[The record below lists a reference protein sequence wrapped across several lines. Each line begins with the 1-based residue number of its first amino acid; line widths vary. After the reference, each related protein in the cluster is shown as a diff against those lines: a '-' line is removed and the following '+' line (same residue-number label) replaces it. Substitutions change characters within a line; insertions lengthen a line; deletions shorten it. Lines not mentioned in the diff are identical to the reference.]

1 MVNTNRVPFPGG
13 SFDGFGD
20 SSDLV
25 RPGSFES
32 ADDSFVDQMPW
43 APAVLSDKGLFLLML
58 YDKAISCMDESLV
71 RMEEGDMIGKGDC
84 LIHAQEIVLQLSD
97 ALDKSAGPIADNLER
112 LYLYVYRRLI
122 QGNVRLD
129 RGAITEARRIMHDL
143 YEAWQAIIMGQDSVR
158 PECLEVAGVPMC
170 A

>member
-1 MVNTNRVPFPGG
+1 MVNHNRVPFPGG
-13 SFDGFGD
+13 SSDGFGD
-20 SSDLV
+20 SSDLEH
-25 RPGSFES
+25 PGRVES

-97 ALDKSAGPIADNLER
+97 ALDKSAGAIADNLER

-129 RGAITEARRIMHDL
+129 RGAINEARRIMHDL
-143 YEAWQAIIMGQDSVR
+143 YEAIILGQDSVR
-158 PECLEVAGVPMC
+158 PECLEVAGMR